1 MLNEYQIALR
11 QLIER
16 AQRRGKAH
24 DLRFYQVQ
32 EDEISDPSLISFRL
46 YQSRAY
52 ITEVKVACGIS
63 YAHELIPVQAFYF
76 PTLRDILSLRKKYGV
91 NG

>member
-32 EDEISDPSLISFRL
+32 DDEVHDPSLISYRL
-46 YQSRAY
+46 YKSRMY
-52 ITEVKVACGIS
+52 VTEVKVACGIS
-63 YAHELIPVQAFYF
+63 YAHELIPVRAYYF
-76 PTLRDILSLRKKYGV
+76 PTLRDILALRQKHGV
-91 NG
+91 DS